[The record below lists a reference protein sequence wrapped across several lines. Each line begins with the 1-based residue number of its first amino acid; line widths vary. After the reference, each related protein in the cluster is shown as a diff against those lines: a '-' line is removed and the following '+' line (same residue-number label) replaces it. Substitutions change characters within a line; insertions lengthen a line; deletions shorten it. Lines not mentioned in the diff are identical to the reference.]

1 MIELQIRP
9 GSRADGDAVLAM
21 FDEAVAWL
29 ADRGLSGQWGELPFS
44 TRPEMRARVGRI
56 LDYDEVRIAEHEGVT
71 VGVIA
76 AGTAPAYAP
85 PADVPELY
93 VTLLLSARRLA
104 GNAIGAR
111 LIALA
116 DAIGRERGAH
126 QVRVDCWADAPALV
140 RFYERQGFA
149 RDRRFEL
156 DGWRGQVLCRGLS

>member
-1 MIELQIRP
+1 MIDLRIRP

-29 ADRGLSGQWGELPFS
+29 VDRGLSGQWGELPFS
-44 TRPEMRARVGRI
+44 SRPEMRDRVGRI
-56 LDYDEVRIAEHEGVT
+56 LDRDAVRIAEYEGVT

-76 AGTAPAYAP
+76 AGAAPAYAP
-85 PADVPELY
+85 PVADPELY
-93 VTLLLSARRLA
+93 VTLLLSTRRLA

-111 LIALA
+111 LLALA
-116 DAIGRERGAH
+116 APIGRERGAR

-140 RFYERQGFA
+140 RFYERHGFA

-156 DGWRGQVLCRGLS
+156 EGWRGQVLRKRLD